1 MSAAPFPSLTSES
14 GSGTRPRLLITRK
27 LPAEVEARAARSY
40 DAAFN
45 TSDAILAADEI
56 LARAEGK
63 DALLVTVADRVDA
76 ALIARLPDTV
86 RIIASFS
93 VGYDHIDLSA
103 AAARG
108 LAVSNTPDVLTA
120 ATADIALLLILGAAR
135 GAAPGMAAI
144 REATWKSWA
153 PTGMLGMDLAG
164 KRLGILG
171 MGRIGQAVAARA
183 RAFGMAIHYHN
194 RHRLGAAAEQGA
206 TFHPTADGLF
216 AASDILSIH
225 CASTPETRKLVNRRT
240 IGLMPQGAIVVNT
253 ARGDI
258 VDDDALIAALA
269 SGHLRAIGLDVF
281 NNEPKIDPRYRTLGS
296 AFLLPHLGSAT
307 IETRNAM
314 GFRALDN
321 LDDYFAGR
329 SPRDLVTPA
338 RG

>member
-144 REATWKSWA
+144 SSAIPGTSREPSLKSC
-153 PTGMLGMDLAG
+153 
-164 KRLGILG
+164 
-171 MGRIGQAVAARA
+171 
-183 RAFGMAIHYHN
+183 F
-194 RHRLGAAAEQGA
+194 
-206 TFHPTADGLF
+206 
-216 AASDILSIH
+216 
-225 CASTPETRKLVNRRT
+225 
-240 IGLMPQGAIVVNT
+240 
-253 ARGDI
+253 
-258 VDDDALIAALA
+258 
-269 SGHLRAIGLDVF
+269 
-281 NNEPKIDPRYRTLGS
+281 
-296 AFLLPHLGSAT
+296 
-307 IETRNAM
+307 
-314 GFRALDN
+314 
-321 LDDYFAGR
+321 
-329 SPRDLVTPA
+329 
-338 RG
+338 